1 MKKIIIVLFCF
12 ILLAGCSQEQT
23 AKLEYARAK
32 ELEKHNN
39 YQGAIKL
46 YNHLLVSYPEAEIA
60 KQIKDE
66 NSLERAYFNM
76 GTFKLNTI
84 LEKCQKQ
91 NNLNEKEFL
100 DLSAAAQNVFNAVRT
115 DFEYVLQHYPQSR
128 YREAINKVLD
138 AIEQYA
144 PGVQKILTTKANIIK
159 YVSER
164 KWESAN
170 KELNKIKNDITPEN
184 YQLIK
189 KQINDARYA
198 PVDSTINRVVDY
210 VSSVVDADDSVHDIQ
225 AAMELLTCQGK
236 RVKVQAVPV
245 SVDRRRKSV
254 EAYNGPGYS
263 GEKVE
268 IFYEGTAAENYFLD
282 NDPTPSQI
290 YTVVGRVCAYRNI
303 GKAYIKAESIT
314 LNSR

>member
-12 ILLAGCSQEQT
+12 ILFVGCSQEQQAERT
-23 AKLEYARAK
+23 YAKAK
-32 ELEKHNN
+32 AFEEKNN
-39 YQGAIKL
+39 YQEAINL
-46 YNHLLVSYPEAEIA
+46 YNHLLTSYPETETA

-66 NSLERAYFNM
+66 NLLETVYFNM
-76 GTFKLNTI
+76 GKFKLAAI
-84 LEKCQKQ
+84 AEKGQNI
-91 NNLNEKEFL
+91 NNLSEEEFL
-100 DLSAAAQNVFNAVRT
+100 NLNATIQDEFNNARAA
-115 DFEYVLQHYPQSR
+115 FEYVLQHYPQSQ
-128 YREAINKVLD
+128 YKDAINIFLD
-138 AIEQYA
+138 GINQLA
-144 PGVQKILTTKANIIK
+144 PKMQKMLTTKSNIAK
-159 YVSER
+159 YISEK
-164 KWESAN
+164 KWQSAN
-170 KELNKIKNDITPEN
+170 EELNKIKNDITPEH
-184 YQLIK
+184 YKLIE